1 LALLPTPVF
10 TEAQRIFK
18 LANQYRLPA
27 IYPLRGFAAQ
37 GGLMAYGADLF
48 DLFQQAATYVDRI
61 LHGAKPSELPV
72 GFPTKFD
79 LVVNLKAAKAIGLE
93 FPPKLLADAAEA
105 IQ

>member
-1 LALLPTPVF
+1 VLVPPTPVF
-10 TEAQRIFK
+10 TELQLLFK

-27 IYPLRGFAAQ
+27 VYPLRGFAAQ
-37 GGLMAYGADLF
+37 GGLMAYGVVVS

-61 LHGAKPSELPV
+61 LRGAKPSDLPV
-72 GFPTKFD
+72 GFPTKFE

-93 FPPKLLADAAEA
+93 FPPTMLARAAEV